1 MGGHFQNEDGSLNRL
16 KRIKRCKPNAM
27 AFTVFKQEVC
37 IEIVTQYEDLMLV
50 QKKER
55 EHTFAFLLTNS
66 STKLPTIITSP
77 GRPACHLWSILAHN
91 TLLVSSLLVAIPAH
105 VRQSSPP
112 HHRHP
117 LMDYLLGDG
126 RSSFQFISR
135 NLQCTKV
142 HWSCS
147 CWLVVAQ
154 YLSNTPLIWC

>member
-37 IEIVTQYEDLMLV
+37 IEIWRFNACAK
-50 QKKER
+50 KKER

-112 HHRHP
+112 HHQDTHWWIIFWETGVHP
-117 LMDYLLGDG
+117 SSLFPETYNVPRYIEVVPVGLWWPSTLAILL
-126 RSSFQFISR
+126 
-135 NLQCTKV
+135 
-142 HWSCS
+142 
-147 CWLVVAQ
+147 
-154 YLSNTPLIWC
+154 